1 MILLDYSPFNPRGM
15 EGGEM
20 TLTVIDGGDRSA
32 SHVLVLDAGVP
43 AATAKLRI
51 MSEGQGKIARIA
63 VLPAHRGMASV
74 DTGHSLIR
82 MRKEV

>member
-1 MILLDYSPFNPRGM
+1 
-15 EGGEM
+15 M
-20 TLTVIDGGDRSA
+20 TLAVIDGGDQSA
-32 SHVLVLDAGVP
+32 SHVIVLDAGVP

-63 VLPAHRGMASV
+63 VLPAYRGMASV
-74 DTGHSLIR
+74 DTGHYLIR